1 MPKSAVRRP
10 KAKPAKTASRAR
22 ARGSLIAPATR
33 ASGSSSARKS
43 SKRSAPKSTRGKP
56 ASIKLPMLVV
66 HAFTRRAFHG
76 NPAAVVLLGTH
87 TLDADTM
94 QRMAAENK
102 LSETA
107 FVSRRAARGQY
118 SIRWFTPT
126 TEVDLC
132 GHATLASA
140 HALWNHA
147 HEKLKSITFHSAS
160 GKLPVEKRG
169 DMIVLDFPARPARRT
184 GPSRHLS
191 SALGREPGEVYQLAG
206 AGSTIL
212 AVFENKR
219 DIHEL
224 APNFAALRD
233 LDAPAVIVT
242 APGVGHDFVCRFFAP
257 SKGID
262 EDPVTGSAHCT
273 LVPYWASR
281 LGRSILTSHQVSKRG
296 GELYCELVASRV
308 RIAGHA
314 VTFSHGTAIIPTN
327 A

>member
-10 KAKPAKTASRAR
+10 KVQVAKPSSRKNASGAAAKRRSP
-22 ARGSLIAPATR
+22 RGSV
-33 ASGSSSARKS
+33 
-43 SKRSAPKSTRGKP
+43 SKRAKRAGTTRPSGKVSAIR
-56 ASIKLPMLVV
+56 APMTIV

-76 NPAAVVLLGTH
+76 NPAAVVLLGSSK
-87 TLDADTM
+87 LDSDTM
-94 QRMAAENK
+94 QRIAAENK

-107 FVSRRAARGQY
+107 FVTSRPARGQY
-118 SIRWFTPT
+118 SIRWFTPA

-132 GHATLASA
+132 GHATLAAA
-140 HALWNHA
+140 HTLWNHSG
-147 HEKLKSITFHSAS
+147 EKRKSITFHSAS

-191 SALGREPGEVYQLAG
+191 SALGREPSEVYQLAG

-219 DIHEL
+219 DVHEL
-224 APNFAALRD
+224 APDFAELRE

-242 APGVGHDFVCRFFAP
+242 APGAGHDFVCRFFAP

-273 LVPYWASR
+273 LIPYWASR
-281 LGRSILTSHQVSKRG
+281 LGRSVLTSHQVSKRG
-296 GELYCELVASRV
+296 GELYCELVGSRV

-314 VTFSHGTAIIPTN
+314 VTFSHGVAMIPTN